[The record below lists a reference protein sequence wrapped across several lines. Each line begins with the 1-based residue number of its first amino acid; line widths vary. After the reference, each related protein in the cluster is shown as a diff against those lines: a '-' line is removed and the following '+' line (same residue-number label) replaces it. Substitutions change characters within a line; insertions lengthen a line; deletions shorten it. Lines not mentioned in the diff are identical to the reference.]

1 MDILSLIGLVLAFC
15 AVIGGSVIKG
25 ADLAGMVSGE
35 AFLVVVMGTIAA
47 TLVQTPMPVVKHAL
61 SIVRWVFKPPKI
73 NPEDTVGKL
82 VEWSNVARKQG
93 LLGLEPHVESEADDF
108 VRKGLQML
116 VDGTEPEVIRNILEV
131 ELDAREE
138 RDLQGAKMFESM
150 GVYAPTLGIIGAVIG
165 LMAVMRNLAEPDKLG
180 EGIASAFVATIYG
193 IGTANLMFLPMSA
206 KLKNRVARQT
216 RLREMVIE
224 GLISIAEG
232 ENPRNI
238 ESKLQGFFS

>member
-1 MDILSLIGLVLAFC
+1 MDILSLIGLILAFC
-15 AVIGGSVIKG
+15 AIIGGSLIKG

-61 SIVRWVFKPPKI
+61 GILRWVFIPPRI
-73 NPEDTVGKL
+73 DPDDTVSKL
-82 VEWSNVARKQG
+82 VEWSNIARKQG
-93 LLGLEPHVESEADDF
+93 LLGLEPHVENESDEF

-131 ELDAREE
+131 ELGAREE

-150 GVYAPTLGIIGAVIG
+150 GIYAPTLGIIGAVIG

-216 RLREMVIE
+216 QLREMVIE